1 MVRGK
6 SVTHWVRHQ
15 SSPCWRQEVSTG
27 SRKYTHKL
35 LQRFELQMRK
45 YDDGVKSTVNTRTM
59 HWHTNTY
66 AFVLAQCCNGFQNYR
81 FGLFLKIAEQAL
93 DVFEVRGKRSI
104 MKGKIPLPGC
114 AALWHKNRHLETVCR
129 TTQRQVKYIFSYFN
143 QKCSILERPSI
154 QVILKT
160 SSIRL
165 SHLHFQWETLTHRQI
180 YSSINTPEGI

>member
-114 AALWHKNRHLETVCR
+114 AALWHKNRHLETVPH
-129 TTQRQVKYIFSYFN
+129 KDKLN
-143 QKCSILERPSI
+143 
-154 QVILKT
+154 T
-160 SSIRL
+160 SSVTSIRNARFWKDL
-165 SHLHFQWETLTHRQI
+165 QSKSFLRPLPLDGHTYTFNGRPWQSQI